1 MSIQSGMKCETEQ
14 EQARPTILMGVVQ
27 DGVNVEVE
35 STEEGGPFLAGEVEL
50 EELLVKEVHCGI
62 LILILIVIV
71 EHGLCGFMLHLPSR
85 RVHGNEGR
93 RGYPADVA

>member
-1 MSIQSGMKCETEQ
+1 MECETEQ
-14 EQARPTILMGVVQ
+14 EQEQPTILMGVVQ

-35 STEEGGPFLAGEVEL
+35 STEQGGPFLAGEVEL

-62 LILILIVIV
+62 LILILMLMVIV